1 MFVLEATTVLWVLA
15 AAFGLLNHHVLKLPF
30 TIGLLVSG
38 LTASLAMLGMD
49 ALVPSLG
56 LADEARAAVLEIDFA
71 DAVLHGLL
79 SVLLFAGAL
88 HTDIDR
94 LLDRAG
100 PILSLATV
108 GVVVSTVVAGGA
120 AWAVFGLFGLEVP
133 FAWCL
138 VFGALISPTDPIA
151 VLGIMRSAGAR
162 PSLEAKIVGESLFN
176 DGVGVVVFLVLV
188 QVASGGG
195 HDGHGQAIGAAAVA
209 KLLVLEIAGGLLLGL
224 VFGWI
229 AYRAMRSLDASNLE
243 ILISAACVLALN
255 LVALKLHVSAPLA
268 AVAAGL
274 LLGNRGRLFAMS
286 DETKRHLDIVWHF
299 IDEVLNAILFLLVG
313 LEVFALAFQ
322 LQPMLAGLVLIP
334 LVLLARSAAVF
345 VPLAALRRFVDLPR
359 GSRRVL
365 IWGGLKGGISVALAM
380 SLEPSPAREPIL
392 VATYLTV
399 IFSIVVQGLTVGP
412 LIRRLAEESDAAAA
426 PAPPSR

>member
-56 LADEARAAVLEIDFA
+56 LADEARTAVLEIDFA

-108 GVVVSTVVAGGA
+108 GVVVSTAVAGGA

-162 PSLEAKIVGESLFN
+162 PSLEAKIIGESLFN

-209 KLLVLEIAGGLLLGL
+209 KLLFLEIVGGLVLGFA
-224 VFGWI
+224 FGWI
-229 AYRAMRSLDASNLE
+229 AYRAMRSLDAANLE

-345 VPLAALRRFVDLPR
+345 LPLAALRRFVDLPR

-380 SLEPSPAREPIL
+380 SLEPSAARELIL

-412 LIRRLAEESDAAAA
+412 LIRRLAEDSDATGA